1 LDRVDIKDM
10 LDVLFLLI
18 VLLSMVGVFR
28 VARGLSG
35 WRSERRV
42 DGERGTSASQQT
54 RTVQRLASLRDSG
67 SLSEEEFEAAKIRIR
82 EE

>member
-1 LDRVDIKDM
+1 LGGVDIKDM

-28 VARGLSG
+28 VARGLSV

-42 DGERGTSASQQT
+42 GGERGTSASQQT
-54 RTVQRLASLRDSG
+54 LTVQKLASLRDSG
-67 SLSEEEFEAAKIRIR
+67 SLSEEEFEAAKIRIG